1 MENSLLNEVASF
13 VQKLAA
19 DDFMKF
25 LSMKDQR
32 IAQIENYH
40 RRIEA
45 AVASFQVR
53 LDQRWVFDAVAR
65 NPLLSHID
73 FRPRKHSGLAA
84 AK

>member
-1 MENSLLNEVASF
+1 MESSLLNEVASF
-13 VQKLAA
+13 VQKLTA

-53 LDQRWVFDAVAR
+53 LD
-65 NPLLSHID
+65 
-73 FRPRKHSGLAA
+73 
-84 AK
+84 

>member
-1 MENSLLNEVASF
+1 MESSLLNEIASF
-13 VQKLAA
+13 IQKLTA
-19 DDFMKF
+19 DDFMKS

-53 LDQRWVFDAVAR
+53 LDQRRVFNAVAC
-65 NPLLSHID
+65 NPLL
-73 FRPRKHSGLAA
+73 
-84 AK
+84 